1 MDLSWNDRRTRQFLT
16 NVGLITSDG
25 PYGPNV
31 MAAEW
36 THHISYSPSLIA
48 VNIRGRDT
56 TAENIK
62 DSKEFGVNL
71 AAEDQNILCSLA
83 GRYSGKHLDKI
94 AFFKEIGVVFY
105 KANKIKALLIKGA
118 AMNAECKLVRQEE
131 IGDHMMFVGEIVEI
145 TADEKIKPLVYHN
158 GKYWKLGDNL
168 PSPGQEILD
177 GISRFADKYKRSPV
191 KSNTQK

>member
-48 VNIRGRDT
+48 VNIRSRDT
-56 TAENIK
+56 TAENIL

-71 AAEDQNILCSLA
+71 ASEDQNILCSLA

-105 KANKIKALLIKGA
+105 KAKKIKALLISGA
-118 AMNAECKLVRQEE
+118 AMNAECKLIMQEE
-131 IGDHMMFVGEIVEI
+131 IGDHIMFVGEIVEI

-158 GKYWKLGDNL
+158 GKYWKLGDSL
-168 PSPGQEILD
+168 SSPRQEILD
-177 GISRFADKYKRSPV
+177 GINRFANKYQRSSV
-191 KSNTQK
+191 KPNTQK

>member
-25 PYGPNV
+25 PNGPNV

-48 VNIRGRDT
+48 VNIRGRNT
-56 TAENIK
+56 TAENII
-62 DSKEFGVNL
+62 DSKEFGANL

-83 GRYSGKHLDKI
+83 GRYSGKHFDKI
-94 AFFKEIGVVFY
+94 TFFKEIGVVFY
-105 KANKIKALLIKGA
+105 KASKIKASLIRGA
-118 AMNAECKLVRQEE
+118 AMNAECKLIRQEE
-131 IGDHMMFVGEIVEI
+131 VGDHIMFVGEIIEI
-145 TADEKIKPLVYHN
+145 TADENIKPLIYHN

-168 PSPGQEILD
+168 PSLRQEILD
-177 GISRFADKYKRSPV
+177 GINQFANKYQKNSV
-191 KSNTQK
+191 K